1 MTADQP
7 VIAVVFDAGAVSAAE
22 IAVGLTDVG
31 QPLFL
36 VPDTPHT
43 SHLRPV
49 LAQLGKVLPVTGAL
63 DDVRRE
69 APDAIMTFSEQMLP
83 ATAEL
88 AAALGLP
95 FHDVA
100 TVTLLTDK
108 RRQRAALREAGIDDV
123 RQYPLRRAE
132 DWPAAVAAVELP
144 AIIKPLIGGGSRDT
158 FRVDE
163 AEQGQALADQVFAQP
178 ATAGPFVVEEF
189 IAGRPSLPF
198 SDLVS
203 VESLCSPSGFGHL
216 AVSSYLPLVPPFIL
230 TGRFWPC
237 HLPDAEQQ
245 EIVALTD
252 RALTALGVRHGVT
265 HTEIK
270 LTPAGPRIIEVN
282 GRMGGHVNDIARA
295 ACGVDM
301 VQVAARLAGGEPI
314 EFPRLRPDRVH
325 FQYHTPAPFRP
336 ARMVAMHGAAEA
348 RRLPG
353 VTGYRVFVRAGEQL
367 DGAVRIREMDFAWG
381 ACDDYDDM
389 HRTLAALRRTLSYDF
404 EFDGVVRRVHAAELS
419 GAHDEVGVRD

>member
-31 QPLFL
+31 RPLFL

-49 LAQLGKVLPVTGAL
+49 LAQLGKVLPVAGAL
-63 DDVRRE
+63 EDIRRE
-69 APDAIMTFSEQMLP
+69 APDAIVTFSEQMLP
-83 ATAEL
+83 ATAGL
-88 AAALGLP
+88 AAALRLP
-95 FHDVA
+95 FHDAA
-100 TVTLLTDK
+100 TVTILTDK
-108 RRQRAALREAGIDDV
+108 RRQRAALREAGVDDV
-123 RQYPLRRAE
+123 RQYTLRRAE
-132 DWPAAVAAVELP
+132 DWPAAVAAVGLP

-158 FRVDE
+158 FRVDGS
-163 AEQGQALADQVFAQP
+163 AQGQALADRVFARS
-178 ATAGPFVVEEF
+178 ATAGPFVAEEL
-189 IAGRPSLPF
+189 IPGRPSLPF

-203 VESLCSPSGFGHL
+203 VESVCTPSGLQHL

-237 HLPDAEQQ
+237 HLPETEQQ
-245 EIVALTD
+245 EIVALAD
-252 RALTALGVRHGVT
+252 QALTALGVRHGVT

-270 LTPAGPRIIEVN
+270 LTPSGPRVIEVN

-301 VQVAARLAGGEPI
+301 VRVAARLALGESV
-314 EFPRLRPDRVH
+314 EVPRLSADRVH
-325 FQYHTPAPFRP
+325 FQYHMPAPFRP
-336 ARMVAMHGAAEA
+336 ARVVAMHGAAEA

-353 VTGYRVFVRAGEQL
+353 VTGYRVFVQAGEHL

-381 ACDDYDDM
+381 VCDDYDAM
-389 HRTLAALRRTLSYDF
+389 HRTLAALRRTLSYDL
-404 EFDGVVRRVHAAELS
+404 EFDGAVHRVRA
-419 GAHDEVGVRD
+419 GD